1 MGRAQRQNP
10 TLSVAHAGSYED
22 GAYKV
27 QPMRIEQWYNLN
39 LDSWG
44 SATCGLG
51 RNIFLSGTKE
61 ETQNIRRRR
70 QRRGWQS

>member
-27 QPMRIEQWYNLN
+27 QPMRSNGNNLN

-61 ETQNIRRRR
+61 KTQNIRRRR
-70 QRRGWQS
+70 QRRGWQ